1 MRDAQKPNQ
10 FTLNNLLSR
19 LKEGRFVVPDFQ
31 REFEWKPWDIRDLM
45 RSIFLDYYVGSLLLW
60 KGKDDN
66 FDALA
71 CEPIYGHPGGGSPEH
86 IVLDGQQRLTALY
99 YACVAPEK
107 PLPNRSNRAIYFIN
121 VDRFM
126 LEEYD
131 NAFGYDWK
139 TKRIEKLT
147 NDDTLQYQEHIFPL
161 SVIGAGGWA
170 MPNWVQGYE
179 KYWQEQTAEA
189 QARGDHEEA
198 ERFAVHA
205 ENASKFGQE
214 LQTLTDQ
221 YQVSYIE
228 LDKDLGLDKICDI
241 FTQINSKGVRLDVFD
256 LLNALLKPRKLQL
269 KFMWREAKGR
279 LEFVDSPKL
288 NVYILQVM
296 SILKQAY
303 CSPKYLYYLMP
314 GHQKTIRTAEGRTE
328 KEVLVPTT
336 EDFIALWNT
345 SVSAMERT
353 IGMLRHPQ
361 EFGVTSSKYL
371 PYVSILPAF
380 SALQEHVRSLP
391 AEVRLDA
398 QRKVRFWYWA
408 AIFTN
413 RYSGSVESTAAR
425 DFQTMKAWMEDDA
438 NEPPLIQEFKTRF
451 KSLELRRET
460 KYGSSIYNGIFN
472 LLVLNGARD
481 WVSGNIPENQLL
493 DDHHIV
499 PASWGEAHLKDRS
512 IHSILNRTPLLDET
526 NRHIIRDK
534 LPNQYL
540 PELIEKNGENRVR
553 AILESHLISPAA
565 FEILLRPNFSD
576 ADFEEFITERQRT
589 FIEAMETLLI
599 KERLDLAPDLRELD
613 SRVEDVE
620 LSIRS
625 KIELSLDGYEGI
637 FPPHVSEKL
646 QKRLKRSQ
654 RKNPGFDSEYYS
666 GTRGKLEFCD
676 LQELK
681 DIILAKT
688 NWPQFSDRFV
698 SKEDCSKRFDQ
709 LAELRN
715 GIRHSR
721 TVDEISKKDGEAALL
736 WFETATA
743 EKANTSTPMIAT
755 QSVGTNI

>member
-31 REFEWKPWDIRDLM
+31 REFEWKPWDISDLM

-60 KGKDDN
+60 KGKDEN
-66 FDALA
+66 FAALA
-71 CEPIYGHPGGGSPEH
+71 CEPIYGHTGGGSSEH

-99 YACVAPEK
+99 YACVAPDV
-107 PLPNRSNRAIYFIN
+107 PLPDRANRAIYFIR

-126 LEEYD
+126 REEYD
-131 NAFGYDWK
+131 DAFSYDWK

-147 NDDTLQYQEHIFPL
+147 QDPTIQYREHIFPL

-170 MPNWVQGYE
+170 MPTWVQGYT
-179 KYWQEQTAEA
+179 KYWQDMTAEA
-189 QARGDHEEA
+189 KESGDEEEA
-198 ERFAVHA
+198 EQCALHA
-205 ENASKFGQE
+205 ENAEKFGQE
-214 LQTLTDQ
+214 LKDLTEQ

-256 LLNALLKPRKLQL
+256 LLNALLKPRDLQL
-269 KFMWREAKGR
+269 KFMWRKARGR
-279 LEFVDSPKL
+279 LEFVESSKL

-314 GHQKTIRTAEGRTE
+314 GHQKTIRTPDGKTE
-328 KEVLVPTT
+328 KEVLVQTT
-336 EDFIALWNT
+336 DEFVALWDT
-345 SVSAMERT
+345 SVSALERA
-353 IGMLRHPQ
+353 IKMLRHPQ

-391 AEVRLDA
+391 ADKRLNA

-408 AIFTN
+408 SIFTN

-425 DFQTMKAWMEDDA
+425 DYQNVKAWIDSDT
-438 NEPPLIQEFKTRF
+438 NEPPLIQEFKSRF
-451 KSLELRRET
+451 KNLELRRET

-481 WVSGNIPENQLL
+481 WITGNIPENELL

-499 PASWGEAHLKDRS
+499 PASWGDANLQDRS
-512 IHSILNRTPLLDET
+512 AHSILNRTPLLDET
-526 NRHIIRDK
+526 NRHVIRDK
-534 LPNQYL
+534 LPNEYL
-540 PELIEKNGENRVR
+540 PELIEQNGESRVR

-565 FEILLRPNFSD
+565 FDILMRPDFSPS
-576 ADFEEFITERQRT
+576 DFEEFISERQRT
-589 FIEAMETLLI
+589 YVEAIESLLI
-599 KERLDLAPDLRELD
+599 KERLDLSPDLRDLD
-613 SRVEDVE
+613 ERVETVE
-620 LSIRS
+620 LALRA
-625 KIELSLDGYEGI
+625 KIETALSAQEDE
-637 FPPHVSEKL
+637 FPQHVMEKVR
-646 QKRLKRSQ
+646 QRLNRAQ
-654 RKNPGFDSEYYS
+654 RKNPAFDKDYYATI
-666 GTRGKLEFCD
+666 GGMLEFCD

-681 DIILAKT
+681 DIILAKA
-688 NWPQFSDRFV
+688 NWQTFSDTFT
-698 SKEDCSKRFDQ
+698 SKEDLSKRVDQ
-709 LAELRN
+709 LAEMRN

-721 TVDEISKKDGEAALL
+721 TIDEISRKDGEAALL
-736 WFETATA
+736 WFE
-743 EKANTSTPMIAT
+743 KVN
-755 QSVGTNI
+755 QSV

>member
-31 REFEWKPWDIRDLM
+31 REFEWKPWDISDLM

-60 KGKDDN
+60 KGKDEN

-71 CEPIYGHPGGGSPEH
+71 CEPIYGHTGGGSSEH

-99 YACVAPEK
+99 YACVAPNV
-107 PLPNRSNRAIYFIN
+107 PLPDRANRAIYFIR

-126 LEEYD
+126 REEYD
-131 NAFGYDWK
+131 DAFSYDWK
-139 TKRIEKLT
+139 TKRLEKLT
-147 NDDTLQYQEHIFPL
+147 QDPSTQHEEHIFPL

-170 MPNWVQGYE
+170 MPTWVQGYV
-179 KYWQEQTAEA
+179 KHWQHKAAEA
-189 QARGDHEEA
+189 RELGNDEDA
-198 ERFAVHA
+198 EQFQVHA
-205 ENASKFGQE
+205 DNAEKFGEE
-214 LQTLTDQ
+214 LKSLTEQ

-256 LLNALLKPRKLQL
+256 LLNALLKPRDLQL
-269 KFMWREAKGR
+269 KFMWRKARGR
-279 LEFVDSPKL
+279 LEFVDSSKL

-314 GHQKTIRTAEGRTE
+314 GHQKTIRTPDGKTE
-328 KEVLVPTT
+328 KEVLVQTT
-336 EDFIALWNT
+336 DEFVSLWDT
-345 SVSAMERT
+345 SVTALERA
-353 IGMLRHPQ
+353 IKMLRHPQ
-361 EFGVTSSKYL
+361 EFGVTSSKYM

-380 SALQEHVRSLP
+380 SSLQEHVRTLP
-391 AEVRLDA
+391 ADRRLDG
-398 QRKVRFWYWA
+398 QRKVRSWYWA
-408 AIFTN
+408 AIFTS

-425 DFQTMKAWMEDDA
+425 DFQNVKSWIDDDSK
-438 NEPPLIQEFKTRF
+438 EPPLIQEFKTRF
-451 KSLELRRET
+451 KNLELRRET

-481 WVSGNIPENQLL
+481 WITGNIPENELL

-499 PASWGEAHLKDRS
+499 PASWGDSNLQDRS

-526 NRHIIRDK
+526 NRHVIRDK
-534 LPNQYL
+534 LPNAYL
-540 PELIEKNGENRVR
+540 PELIAKNGESRVR

-565 FEILLRPNFSD
+565 FDLLMRKDFS
-576 ADFEEFITERQRT
+576 ASDFEEFINERQRT
-589 FIEAMETLLI
+589 YVEAIESLLI
-599 KERLDLAPDLRELD
+599 KERLDLSPDLRDLD
-613 SRVEDVE
+613 DRIECA
-620 LSIRS
+620 
-625 KIELSLDGYEGI
+625 ELSLRAKIETALSAQEEA
-637 FPPHVSEKL
+637 FPQHVMEKVR
-646 QKRLKRSQ
+646 QRLNRAQ
-654 RKNPGFDSEYYS
+654 RKNPAFDKDYYATI
-666 GTRGKLEFCD
+666 GGMLEFCD

-688 NWPQFSDRFV
+688 NWQIFSDSFT
-698 SKEDCSKRFDQ
+698 SKEDLSKRVDQ
-709 LAELRN
+709 LAEMRN

-721 TVDEISKKDGEAALL
+721 TIDEISKKDGEAALL
-736 WFETATA
+736 WFE
-743 EKANTSTPMIAT
+743 KVN
-755 QSVGTNI
+755 QSV

>member
-31 REFEWKPWDIRDLM
+31 REFEWKPWDISDLM

-60 KGKDDN
+60 KGKDEN
-66 FDALA
+66 FAALA
-71 CEPIYGHPGGGSPEH
+71 CEPIYGHTGGGSSEH

-99 YACVAPEK
+99 YACAAPDL
-107 PLPNRSNRAIYFIN
+107 PLPDRANRAIYFIR

-126 LEEYD
+126 REEYD
-131 NAFGYDWK
+131 DAFSYDWTK
-139 TKRIEKLT
+139 KRIEKLT
-147 NDDTLQYQEHIFPL
+147 QDSTIQYREHIFPL

-170 MPNWVQGYE
+170 MPTWVQGYT
-179 KYWQEQTAEA
+179 KYWEEMNAEA
-189 QARGDHEEA
+189 KERGDDEEA
-198 ERFAVHA
+198 ERCALHA
-205 ENASKFGQE
+205 ENAEKFGQE
-214 LQTLTDQ
+214 LKDLTEQ

-256 LLNALLKPRKLQL
+256 LLNALLKPRDLQL
-269 KFMWREAKGR
+269 KFMWRKARGR
-279 LEFVDSPKL
+279 LEFVDSSKL

-314 GHQKTIRTAEGRTE
+314 GHQKTIRTPDGKTE
-328 KEVLVPTT
+328 KEVLVQTT
-336 EDFIALWNT
+336 DEFVALWDT
-345 SVSAMERT
+345 SVSALERA
-353 IGMLRHPQ
+353 IKMLRHPQ

-380 SALQEHVRSLP
+380 SALQEHVRTLP
-391 AEVRLDA
+391 AGKRLSA

-408 AIFTN
+408 AIFTS

-425 DFQTMKAWMEDDA
+425 DFQNVKAWIEDDA
-438 NEPPLIQEFKTRF
+438 KEPPLIQEFKSRF
-451 KSLELRRET
+451 KNLELRRET

-481 WVSGNIPENQLL
+481 WITGNIPENELL

-499 PASWGEAHLKDRS
+499 PASWGDANLQDRS
-512 IHSILNRTPLLDET
+512 VHSILNRTPLLDET
-526 NRHIIRDK
+526 NRHVIRDK
-534 LPNQYL
+534 LPNEYL
-540 PELIEKNGENRVR
+540 PELIEKNGERRVR

-565 FEILLRPNFSD
+565 FDILMRPNFSPS
-576 ADFEEFITERQRT
+576 DFEEFINERQRT
-589 FIEAMETLLI
+589 YVEAIESLLI
-599 KERLDLAPDLRELD
+599 KERLDLSPDLRDLD
-613 SRVEDVE
+613 ERVETVE
-620 LSIRS
+620 LALRS
-625 KIELSLDGYEGI
+625 KIENALSAQEEA
-637 FPPHVSEKL
+637 FPQHVIEKVR
-646 QKRLKRSQ
+646 QRLNRAQ
-654 RKNPGFDSEYYS
+654 RKNPAFDKDYYATIEGMLEY
-666 GTRGKLEFCD
+666 CD

-688 NWPQFSDRFV
+688 NWQAFSDNFT
-698 SKEDCSKRFDQ
+698 SKEDLSKRVDQ
-709 LAELRN
+709 LAEMRN

-721 TVDEISKKDGEAALL
+721 TIDEISRKDGEAALV
-736 WFETATA
+736 WF
-743 EKANTSTPMIAT
+743 KKVT
-755 QSVGTNI
+755 QSV

>member
-1 MRDAQKPNQ
+1 MREAQKPNQ

-45 RSIFLDYYVGSLLLW
+45 RSVFLDYYVGSLLLW
-60 KGKDDN
+60 KGKEAN

-71 CEPIYGHPGGGSPEH
+71 CEPIYGHSGNGAPEH

-99 YACVAPEK
+99 YACVAPNVA
-107 PLPNRSNRAIYFIN
+107 LPGRANGAIYFIK
-121 VDRFM
+121 VDHFM
-126 LEEYD
+126 REEYD
-131 NAFGYDWK
+131 DAFSYEWK
-139 TKRIEKLT
+139 TKRIEKLIQDPE
-147 NDDTLQYQEHIFPL
+147 NQYHEHVFPL
-161 SVIGAGGWA
+161 SVIGEDGWA
-170 MPNWVQGYE
+170 MPTWVQGYMS
-179 KYWQEQTAEA
+179 YWQQRTVEAHEKGDEETAASCELHA
-189 QARGDHEEA
+189 Q
-198 ERFAVHA
+198 
-205 ENASKFGQE
+205 NALKFGTE
-214 LQTLTDQ
+214 LKTLTEQ

-241 FTQINSKGVRLDVFD
+241 FTQINSKGIRLDVFD
-256 LLNALLKPRKLQL
+256 LLNALLKPRDLQL
-269 KFMWREAKGR
+269 KFMWRAAKGR
-279 LEFVDSPKL
+279 LAFVDSPKL

-314 GHQKTIRTAEGRTE
+314 GHQKTIRTSEGKTKQE
-328 KEVLVPTT
+328 ILIETT
-336 EDFIALWNT
+336 DEFVALWDT
-345 SVSAMERT
+345 SVSALERA
-353 IGMLRHPQ
+353 IKMLRHPQ

-380 SALQEHVRSLP
+380 SALQEHVRKLP
-391 AEVRLDA
+391 AAGRLDA

-408 AIFTN
+408 AIFTS

-425 DFQTMKAWMEDDA
+425 DFQNVKAWIEDTA
-438 NEPPLIQEFKTRF
+438 TEPPLIQEFKTRF

-481 WVSGNIPENQLL
+481 WITGNIPENELL

-499 PASWGEAHLKDRS
+499 PASWGDANLPDRS
-512 IHSILNRTPLLDET
+512 GHSILNRTPLLDET

-534 LPNQYL
+534 LPNAYL
-540 PELIEKNGENRVR
+540 PELIAKNGEGRVR

-565 FEILLRPNFSD
+565 FDILMRQDFSP
-576 ADFEEFITERQRT
+576 ADFEDFINERQRT
-589 FIEAMETLLI
+589 YIQAIESLLI
-599 KERLDLAPDLRELD
+599 KERLDLSPDLRELD
-613 SRVEDVE
+613 ERVESVE
-620 LSIRS
+620 LGLRS
-625 KIELSLDGYEGI
+625 KIDIVLSTQEDA
-637 FPPHVSEKL
+637 FPQHVMEKL
-646 QKRLKRSQ
+646 RQRLSRAQ
-654 RKNPGFDSEYYS
+654 RKNPAFDKDYYATV
-666 GTRGKLEFCD
+666 GGMLEFCD

-688 NWPQFSDRFV
+688 NWHFFSDAFT
-698 SKEDCSKRFDQ
+698 SKEDLSKRIDQ
-709 LAELRN
+709 LAEMRN

-736 WFETATA
+736 WFE
-743 EKANTSTPMIAT
+743 KVN
-755 QSVGTNI
+755 

>member
-31 REFEWKPWDIRDLM
+31 REFEWKPSDISDLM

-60 KGKDDN
+60 KGKDEN

-71 CEPIYGHPGGGSPEH
+71 CEQIYGHSGGGSSEH

-99 YACVAPEK
+99 YACVAPDVS
-107 PLPNRSNRAIYFIN
+107 LPDRANRAIYFIR

-126 LEEYD
+126 REEYD
-131 NAFGYDWK
+131 DAFSYDWK

-147 NDDTLQYQEHIFPL
+147 EDPTIQYREHILPL

-170 MPNWVQGYE
+170 MPTWVQGYT
-179 KYWQEQTAEA
+179 KYWQDMTAEA
-189 QARGDHEEA
+189 KERGDHDEA
-198 ERFAVHA
+198 EQCAIHA
-205 ENASKFGQE
+205 DNAEKFGQE
-214 LQTLTDQ
+214 LKDLTEQ

-256 LLNALLKPRKLQL
+256 LLNALLKPRDLQL
-269 KFMWREAKGR
+269 KFMWREARGR
-279 LEFVDSPKL
+279 LEFVESSKL

-314 GHQKTIRTAEGRTE
+314 GHQKTIRTPDGKTE
-328 KEVLVPTT
+328 KEVLVQTT
-336 EDFIALWNT
+336 EEFVALWDT
-345 SVSAMERT
+345 SVAALERA
-353 IGMLRHPQ
+353 IKMLRHPQ

-380 SALQEHVRSLP
+380 SALQEHVRKLSP
-391 AEVRLDA
+391 DRRLDG

-408 AIFTN
+408 AIFTS

-425 DFQTMKAWMEDDA
+425 DFQNVKSWIDDDSK
-438 NEPPLIQEFKTRF
+438 EPPLIQEFKTRF
-451 KSLELRRET
+451 KNLELRRET

-472 LLVLNGARD
+472 LLVLKGARD
-481 WVSGNIPENQLL
+481 WITGNIPESEAL

-499 PASWGEAHLKDRS
+499 PASWGDANLPDRS
-512 IHSILNRTPLLDET
+512 VHSILNRTPMLDET
-526 NRHIIRDK
+526 NRHVIRDK
-534 LPNQYL
+534 LPNAYL
-540 PELIEKNGENRVR
+540 PKLIEKNGESRVR

-565 FEILLRPNFSD
+565 FDILMRPNFLAS
-576 ADFEEFITERQRT
+576 DFEEFINERQRT
-589 FIEAMETLLI
+589 YVAAIESLLI
-599 KERLDLAPDLRELD
+599 KERLDLSPDLRDLD
-613 SRVEDVE
+613 ERVETIE
-620 LSIRS
+620 LALRR
-625 KIELSLDGYEGI
+625 KIETALSSQEDA
-637 FPPHVSEKL
+637 FPQHVMEKVR
-646 QKRLKRSQ
+646 QRLNRAQ
-654 RKNPGFDSEYYS
+654 RKNPAFDKDYYATV
-666 GTRGKLEFCD
+666 GGMLEFCD

-688 NWPQFSDRFV
+688 NWHKFSATFN
-698 SKEDCSKRFDQ
+698 SKEDLSKRVDQ
-709 LAELRN
+709 LAEMRN

-721 TVDEISKKDGEAALL
+721 TIDEISRKDGEAALL
-736 WFETATA
+736 WFE
-743 EKANTSTPMIAT
+743 KVN
-755 QSVGTNI
+755 QRV